1 MSTSFGHAILS
12 VFDVWDD
19 SVAFLSGILE
29 SGEAPGDEIQRLF
42 DQSLAGGAQD
52 WHYLIDCARSMRCMQ
67 DDDPESLDG
76 GDILTFVWK
85 ILDGCNGESSAPEP
99 WGETDR
105 LIALAKDL
113 ERDVEILPP
122 LLAASQRTREIA
134 SPRRLRVKKP
144 PPGVTSHYW
153 ADKLPTQTGSIK
165 TEQSTRLDR
174 SVPGSGY
181 RQCSQA
187 RLHEEAIHPGM
198 STAIEAVDF
207 DGQSSK
213 LQPSLDCP
221 RLNNP
226 RQPHTVCKLEDE
238 KKPPRNKLSGKSPY
252 FQQQSPA
259 RKSPSKKRPP
269 PGTISCIPFPPL
281 DSPSC
286 GIIQE
291 ELAHDPFW
299 LLIAITFLIKT
310 NGKLALPAF
319 RRVRERFPTPAEL
332 SDPSIKGELLDM
344 IRHLGLP
351 NVRLAYIQRYARA
364 FIEDPPKAGVR
375 HRVRNYDKR
384 AVSPLWRDASSGD
397 SEDPEG
403 WHPLQSDGGSQDLET
418 WEIGHMTQGKYAI
431 DSWRIFCRDELLGR
445 AQDWNGKGRAPEF
458 QPEWMRVKPA
468 DKELRACLRW
478 MWMREGWEWDPATG
492 ERTVLREEMQRAVN
506 EGRVEYDDTGALRI
520 LPGPSDEHGM
530 EMA

>member
-1 MSTSFGHAILS
+1 MSTSFGHSLLS

-19 SVAFLSGILE
+19 SLAFLSEILE
-29 SGEAPGDEIQRLF
+29 SDDAPSGEFQLLF

-52 WHYLIDCARSMRCMQ
+52 WHYLIDCARSRRCMQ
-67 DDDPESLDG
+67 GHDCESLDG
-76 GDILTFVWK
+76 GDILTFVWE
-85 ILDGCNGESSAPEP
+85 ILNGFHGGPSAAEP

-122 LLAASQRTREIA
+122 MLAASQQARETA
-134 SPRRLRVKKP
+134 SSRKRHAKKP
-144 PPGVTSHYW
+144 QSGVTSHYW
-153 ADKLPTQTGSIK
+153 ADRLSTQSGSIK
-165 TEQSTRLDR
+165 AEQSTRLDR

-187 RLHEEAIHPGM
+187 RLHEEAIYPGT
-198 STAIEAVDF
+198 STAVEAVGF
-207 DGQSSK
+207 GGQSSN
-213 LQPSLDCP
+213 LLHSLDRL
-221 RLNNP
+221 RLNDP
-226 RQPHTVCKLEDE
+226 RQPQTICKSEDE
-238 KKPPRNKLSGKSPY
+238 KKPSRSRLSSKSPY
-252 FQQQSPA
+252 FPQQSPA
-259 RKSPSKKRPP
+259 KPSPSKKRPP
-269 PGTISCIPFPPL
+269 AGTISCIPFPPL
-281 DSPSC
+281 DSPSF

-310 NGKLALPAF
+310 NGKVALPAF
-319 RRVRERFPTPAEL
+319 RKVRERFPTPAEL
-332 SDPSIKGELLDM
+332 LDPSIEGELLDM

-351 NVRLAYIQRYARA
+351 NVRLAYIQRYAKA

-397 SEDPEG
+397 SEDAER
-403 WHPLQSDGGSQDLET
+403 WHPPSDGGSRDLET

-445 AQDWNGKGRAPEF
+445 AEDWNGRGREPEF
-458 QPEWMRVKPA
+458 QPEWMRVRPA

-506 EGRVEYDDTGALRI
+506 EGRVEYDDAGALRI
-520 LPGPSDEHGM
+520 LPGPSDGNDM
-530 EMA
+530 EMT